1 MRAACVLIWRPVRD
15 SDYFARA
22 TSRNEASACPVAGHV
37 AHDRDFLRLGRVVAH
52 RTIAHAFSVAQLAR
66 ALRSRTVQLAAT
78 IRGMRYAFTGV
89 KEVLAKAN
97 PPKSGDDLAGVSA
110 RDAVERV
117 AARAVLAD
125 LTLRELRENPVVPY
139 EQDELTRLV
148 EDELHEPAFR
158 AVAHLTVG
166 QFREWLLDI
175 RTTGATLRS
184 VAPGLTPEMVAA
196 AAKLMSNF
204 DLMTVGA
211 KCEVVVRAN
220 NTLGLPGRLSSRCQ
234 PNHPSDDVQGILA
247 SAREGL
253 AYGCGDAVIGI
264 NPATDTAES
273 TAEILRVI
281 DDLCKRNEI
290 PTQHC
295 VLSHVTVQ
303 MKALELGCPMD
314 LMFQSVAGTEQA
326 NASFGISAALL
337 DDAWALIK
345 QKGTAKG
352 PNRMYFES
360 GQGSA
365 LSSQSHHGADQVTI
379 EARCYGLAR
388 RYDPFLVNTVVGF
401 IGPEY
406 LEDGP
411 QISRAALEDHC
422 MGKLMGLPMG
432 CDACFTYHARMTQ
445 DELESLK
452 VLLGVAGC
460 TYLMSMPVGD
470 DIMLNYQSTSYH
482 DIATLRRLLHK
493 RPTPEFDAWLTSRGI
508 WAGDGPGPRF
518 GDVSAVR

>member
-1 MRAACVLIWRPVRD
+1 
-15 SDYFARA
+15 
-22 TSRNEASACPVAGHV
+22 
-37 AHDRDFLRLGRVVAH
+37 
-52 RTIAHAFSVAQLAR
+52 
-66 ALRSRTVQLAAT
+66 VQLAST
-78 IRGMRYAFTGV
+78 IRGVRYTFASVT
-89 KEVLAKAN
+89 EVLAKAN
-97 PPKSGDDLAGVSA
+97 SPKSGDDLAGISA

-125 LTLRELRENPVVPY
+125 LTLRELREHPVVPY
-139 EQDELTRLV
+139 ERDELTRYA
-148 EDELHEPAFR
+148 EDELDAPAF
-158 AVAHLTVG
+158 AAIAHLTVG
-166 QFREWLLDI
+166 QFREWLLEI
-175 RTTGATLRS
+175 ETTGPTLRA
-184 VAPGLTPEMVAA
+184 VAPGLTPEMAA
-196 AAKLMSNF
+196 AVCKLMSNF

-211 KCEVVVRAN
+211 KCQVVVRAN

-234 PNHPSDDVQGILA
+234 PNHPTDDALGILA

-264 NPATDTAES
+264 NPATDTAQS

-281 DDLCKRNEI
+281 DDLLRRNAV

-314 LMFQSVAGTEQA
+314 LMFQSLAGTEAA
-326 NASFGISAALL
+326 NTAFGITGKLL
-337 DDAWALIK
+337 DEAWDLMKA
-345 QKGTAKG
+345 KGTTRG
-352 PNRMYFES
+352 PNRMYFET

-365 LSSQSHHGADQVTI
+365 LSSAAHHGADQVTI
-379 EARCYGLAR
+379 EARAYGLAR
-388 RYDPFLVNTVVGF
+388 RYKPFLVNTVVGF

-411 QISRAALEDHC
+411 QISRAALEDHF
-422 MGKLMGLPMG
+422 MGKLLGLPMG

-452 VLLGVAGC
+452 VLLGAAGC
-460 TYLMSMPVGD
+460 TYLMALPVGD

-482 DIATLRRLLHK
+482 DIPTLRRLLGK
-493 RPTPEFDAWLTSRGI
+493 RPTPEFDAWLDERGI
-508 WAGDGPGPRF
+508 WRGDGPGPRF
-518 GDVSAVR
+518 GDVEAVR